1 MSGDPGSAGGEA
13 LKLTFYFGEHDR
25 YRGRFLSEATLD
37 LFERRKLTASILLR
51 GAEGFGA
58 GQRLQTDRLLSLSE
72 DLPLVAVALDRRE
85 RIEAVAAE
93 LAQIAGEGL
102 LTLERARF
110 ADGDRRPEHEPHEEV
125 KLTVYTGRRERLAGS
140 PAHVGVVEALHRH
153 GVAGA
158 TVLLG
163 VDGTAAG
170 HRLRARFFAANAAVP
185 AMTVAVGERG
195 PIASA
200 LAELE
205 LSLGRPL
212 ATLEAVRVCRRE
224 GSTLAP
230 PLPLPDSER
239 SGLGVWRKLMVYC
252 SERSEYQG
260 HALYLELIRRLRA
273 EGAAGATALRGV
285 WGYHGDHA
293 PHGDRL
299 LALRRHVPI
308 LTVIV
313 DTPTRCER
321 WFEIAAELTEETG
334 LLTSEVVP
342 ALRISGPG
350 GHLEGGLRLA
360 DTDSRGPLPDP

>member
-1 MSGDPGSAGGEA
+1 MSAHRADAAGEA

-25 YRGRFLSEATLD
+25 HDGRFLSEVILD
-37 LFERRKLTASILLR
+37 LFERRELAASVLLR
-51 GAEGFGA
+51 AAEGFGA

-72 DLPLVAVALDRRE
+72 DLPLLAVAIDARQ
-85 RIEAVAAE
+85 RIEAVANE
-93 LAQIAGEGL
+93 LAEIAGDGL

-110 ADGDRRPEHEPHEEV
+110 AGPGGRPERELPEEV
-125 KLTVYTGRRERLAGS
+125 KLTVYTGRRERLGGA
-140 PAHVGVVEALHRH
+140 PAHVGVVRALHRH

-163 VDGTAAG
+163 VDGTSRG
-170 HRLRARFFAANAAVP
+170 RRLRARFFAANVAVP
-185 AMTVAVGERG
+185 AMTIAVGQRDR
-195 PIASA
+195 IAAA
-200 LAELE
+200 LEELNDR
-205 LSLGRPL
+205 LDRPL
-212 ATLEAVRVCRRE
+212 ATLEAIRVCRRD
-224 GSTLAP
+224 GQALARP
-230 PLPLPDSER
+230 RPLPEGEPSSLA
-239 SGLGVWRKLMVYC
+239 LWTKLMLYC
-252 SERSEYQG
+252 SERSEHRG
-260 HALYLELIRRLRA
+260 HALHLELVRRLRA
-273 EGAAGATALRGV
+273 EGAAGATSLRGI

-308 LTVIV
+308 VTVVV
-313 DTPTRCER
+313 DAPARCER

-360 DTDSRGPLPDP
+360 GPLP

>member
-1 MSGDPGSAGGEA
+1 LNQDSF
-13 LKLTFYFGEHDR
+13 KLTSYFGERQRTD
-25 YRGRFLSEATLD
+25 GGFAADALLD
-37 LFERRKLTASILLR
+37 LYGRHQVATSILLR

-58 GQRLQTDRLLSLSE
+58 AQRLQTDRLLSLSE

-93 LAQIAGEGL
+93 LAQMAGEGL

-110 ADGDRRPEHEPHEEV
+110 LDPARRPEHEPHEEV
-125 KLTVYTGRRERLAGS
+125 KLTVYTGRRERLGGS

-195 PIASA
+195 PIAAA
-200 LAELE
+200 LTELE
-205 LSLGRPL
+205 HSLGSPL

-224 GSTLAP
+224 GNALAH
-230 PLPLPDSER
+230 PLPLPDRER
-239 SGLGVWRKLMVYC
+239 PGLGVWTKLIVYC
-252 SERSEYQG
+252 SERSEHRG

-313 DTPTRCER
+313 DTPTRSER

-334 LLTSEVVP
+334 MLTSEVVP

-360 DTDSRGPLPDP
+360 EIVPRGPRSEL

>member
-1 MSGDPGSAGGEA
+1 MSAAPPGGDA

-25 YRGRFLSEATLD
+25 HDGRFLSAAILD
-37 LFERRKLTASILLR
+37 LFERHALATSVLLR

-72 DLPLVAVALDRRE
+72 DLPLVAVAVDERK
-85 RIEAVAAE
+85 RIEAVVPQLVE
-93 LAQIAGEGL
+93 MAGDGL

-110 ADGDRRPEHEPHEEV
+110 AGDGHRPGGEPHEEV
-125 KLTVYTGRRERLAGS
+125 KLTVYVGRRRRLGGE
-140 PAHVGVVEALHRH
+140 PAHVGVVAALHRA

-163 VDGTAAG
+163 VDGTVRGERRRAG
-170 HRLRARFFAANAAVP
+170 FLSANADVP
-185 AMTVAVGERG
+185 AMVLAVGERER
-195 PIASA
+195 IAVA

-205 LSLGRPL
+205 AVGEPPL
-212 ATLEAVRVCRRE
+212 ATLEAIRVCKRDGRAL
-224 GSTLAP
+224 SRP
-230 PLPLPDSER
+230 RPLPDR
-239 SGLGVWRKLMVYC
+239 DAAGLGLWTKLTIYC
-252 SERSEYQG
+252 SERSERRG
-260 HALYLELIRRLRA
+260 RALYLELIRHLRA
-273 EGAAGATALRGV
+273 EGAAGVTALRGA

-308 LTVIV
+308 VAVVV
-313 DTPTRCER
+313 DTPSRAER
-321 WFEIAAELTEETG
+321 WFEIAGELTAETG
-334 LLTSEVVP
+334 LLTAETVP

-360 DTDSRGPLPDP
+360 APPPP